1 MRVFNPTTSLD
12 QIGDR
17 RHHLLTEL
25 LDDDHTHYLN
35 TTRHDILARH
45 PATILDP
52 EISEWYKIAEVIPTS
67 NVDYVDFTGLDINTD
82 KFYILLLTLG
92 NPTATDS
99 NYRLFVEGDYTA
111 TNYYA
116 VYLYS
121 YYGSI
126 ASVGYNDAYIAFAK
140 AGLDCFTTVWITRD
154 VTGRYR
160 ANGLEQDWRTTSSRV
175 GIRAVNRDL
184 TIANLTSLRLAAT
197 ASGAIGAGSILTLF
211 RVRR

>member
-25 LDDDHTHYLN
+25 LDDDHTQYLN

-52 EISEWYKIAEVIPTS
+52 AISEWYKIAEVIPTS

-82 KFYILLLTLG
+82 KFYVLLLTIG
-92 NPTATDS
+92 NPTANDS
-99 NYRLFVEGDYTA
+99 YYRLCVEGDYTV
-111 TNYYA
+111 TNYYT
-116 VYLYS
+116 VCLYS
-121 YYGSI
+121 YYGTV
-126 ASVGYNDAYIAFAK
+126 VGAGHNEAFITFAK
-140 AGLDCFTTVWITRD
+140 AGLDCFAIVWITRD

-160 ANGLEQDWRTTSSRV
+160 AVCLEQDWRTTTFRV
-175 GIRAVNRDL
+175 GIRAVYREA
-184 TIANLTSLRLAAT
+184 TIANLTSLRFFT
-197 ASGAIGAGSILTLF
+197 TISGAIGAGSILTLF